1 MLTTTTDADGLHLF
15 GGMQLAVDT
24 TLVSPLLFF
33 FFCAVKRER
42 TISAESHQTKTG
54 NNKQS
59 HVITRGPR
67 KPAQPPLR
75 ARQGGHHQK
84 FLLQDSIDSTHSL
97 RLGENV
103 DVIEECEIPL
113 IIPAWPREQDAV
125 PQINGSP
132 SFPPSPWL
140 IVCTVPES
148 SSHRLSRGSPVE
160 EVHKRQHGG
169 TTIHSNP
176 AIIARLE
183 MRSNALTPSTEVNV
197 NCRICLTQSL
207 DAMGHALAPRF
218 RRQCKLEW

>member
-1 MLTTTTDADGLHLF
+1 MDLPNAHDNHRRGWFAPLWWDAPRRGHHTCLP
-15 GGMQLAVDT
+15 T
-24 TLVSPLLFF
+24 PFF
-33 FFCAVKRER
+33 FAPSNVNEQSLLRVIKLKLE
-42 TISAESHQTKTG
+42 TTNSSHA
-54 NNKQS
+54 
-59 HVITRGPR
+59 ITRGPR

-132 SFPPSPWL
+132 SSPPSPWL

-148 SSHRLSRGSPVE
+148 SSHR
-160 EVHKRQHGG
+160 
-169 TTIHSNP
+169 
-176 AIIARLE
+176 
-183 MRSNALTPSTEVNV
+183 
-197 NCRICLTQSL
+197 
-207 DAMGHALAPRF
+207 
-218 RRQCKLEW
+218 